1 MSSRRE
7 LILALGL
14 AAVLVGLRSWV
25 FVAYEQSF
33 FTSDQAIVGLM
44 AKHIVEGRAF
54 PLFFYG
60 QAYMLAVEAWVAA
73 PFVAIG
79 GSTVAA
85 LHASLVAWNLAAA
98 ALLIV
103 GLHRFAG
110 LRPFY
115 GLVAAAVFVF
125 APPETSAL
133 LTEAQGGSIEPFV
146 YVLLLWWLRK
156 QPLALGA
163 LLGLGFLNRE
173 FVIFAVPGLIVAD
186 LWARRSLRQP
196 FWRHWLLALVA
207 FAAVWEGVNAL
218 QPYAD
223 FLGPGTRGQML
234 RGYPGSQLA
243 SVSERTS
250 VSLAEFPERIRS
262 TAGHFLPLLMGGV
275 AYEDSARQGRDGMR
289 WPILL
294 ALAAAA
300 LRIAAL
306 ARRPSLVQR
315 PGVQRAFAF
324 YVLSIGVTV
333 LMAFSLV
340 RTPTEG
346 TLRYVLMLLFVPMGL
361 VATLLSIEPRRVV
374 RLAVCALVG
383 LWMIGSAADHLA
395 YSRRYL
401 AGEPNDV
408 RLLADGLVAKGV
420 TVARAPY
427 WIAYKLTYM
436 TREQLKVASTDVVRI
451 EEYQTLADA
460 AGAAIPEIRRVSEWL
475 TRLPEMP
482 DKR

>member
-1 MSSRRE
+1 MTSRRE
-7 LILALGL
+7 LSLALGV
-14 AAVLVGLRSWV
+14 AAALVLLRSWV

-44 AKHIVEGRAF
+44 AKHIAEGRAF

-60 QAYMLAVEAWVAA
+60 QSYMLAVEAWAAA
-73 PFVAIG
+73 PFVALG
-79 GSTVAA
+79 GASVGS
-85 LHASLVAWNLAAA
+85 LHASLVVWNLAAA
-98 ALLIV
+98 ALLIM

-146 YVLLLWWLRK
+146 YVLLLWWLRER
-156 QPLALGA
+156 PLALGA

-173 FVIFAVPGLIVAD
+173 FTIFAVPGLIVAD
-186 LWARRSLRQP
+186 LWQRRSLRQP
-196 FWRHWLLALVA
+196 FWKHWLLAFVA

-243 SVSERTS
+243 SVSERTKIS
-250 VSLAEFPERIRS
+250 VAEFPERVRS

-275 AYEDSARQGRDGMR
+275 SYEDSARQGRDWMR
-289 WPILL
+289 WPLL
-294 ALAAAA
+294 IALAAVA
-300 LRIAAL
+300 LRVAVV

-315 PGVQRAFAF
+315 PGVQRAFPF
-324 YVLSIGVTV
+324 YLLGVGATV
-333 LMAFSLV
+333 LVAFSLV

-361 VATLLSIEPRRVV
+361 IATLLAIEPRRVV

-383 LWMIGSAADHLA
+383 LWMLGSAADHLA

-408 RLLADGLVAKGV
+408 RVLADGLVEKGV
-420 TVARAPY
+420 TAARAPY
-427 WIAYKLTYM
+427 WIAYKLTYLS
-436 TREQLKVASTDVVRI
+436 RERLKVASTDVVRI
-451 EEYQTLADA
+451 DEYQKLADA
-460 AGAAIPEIRRVSEWL
+460 AGPSIPDIRRVSEWL